1 MARKGSGFLLFGG
14 LLGAGLA
21 LLYAPYSGVK
31 SRKKMFRFG
40 KVMSKR
46 SDKAFRNFSDMM
58 SDWGDT
64 FSSIGRKRSMLHW

>member
-1 MARKGSGFLLFGG
+1 MARKGSGLLLFGG

-21 LLYAPYSGVK
+21 LLYAPYPGAK

-40 KVMSKR
+40 RVMSKR

-64 FSSIGRKRSMLHW
+64 LGSMGRKRSMLHW